1 MIRTAILCLLGAL
14 LLGLFLVSV
23 KAGTSVLNEEA
34 PYVELTWEV
43 LGDPA
48 TQDPTEIDI
57 EFTVK
62 TDTTGWVGIG
72 FALSPAMFPSDNI
85 IMWVDDGDVA
95 HAEDRFSTDH
105 TTPALD
111 TSSGGTDDV
120 QLISGEQTSTG
131 QTFVVRRKLE
141 TEDTMHDHVIG
152 PDPIHVL
159 WAVGETD
166 EFSEEHVAE
175 GSKLLVLVG
184 DAAVS
189 GSVASSATA
198 SASAS
203 ASVSASEDVSD
214 TASVSASDRINSDSL
229 SASRSTNDETSA
241 ASTTR
246 AALGLIAAAALFVAA
261 L

>member
-1 MIRTAILCLLGAL
+1 MIRTALLCLLGAL

-23 KAGTSVLNEEA
+23 KAGTSVLNDEA
-34 PYVELTWEV
+34 PHVELTWEV

-48 TQDPTEIDI
+48 TKDPKEIDI

-85 IMWVDDGDVA
+85 IMWVDNDDEA

-105 TTPALD
+105 TMPTLD
-111 TSSGGTDDV
+111 SSSGGTDDV

-141 TEDTMHDHVIG
+141 TDDTMHDHVIG
-152 PDPIHVL
+152 PDPIYVL
-159 WAVGETD
+159 WAVGDTD
-166 EFSEEHVAE
+166 DFTEQHVAE
-175 GSKLLVLVG
+175 GSKMLVLVG
-184 DAAVS
+184 DGAVS

-203 ASVSASEDVSD
+203 ASASEHVSD
-214 TASVSASDRINSDSL
+214 TGSVSASGRINSNSL
-229 SASRSTNDETSA
+229 SASSSTNDETSA

-246 AALGLIAAAALFVAA
+246 AALGLIAAIALFVAA